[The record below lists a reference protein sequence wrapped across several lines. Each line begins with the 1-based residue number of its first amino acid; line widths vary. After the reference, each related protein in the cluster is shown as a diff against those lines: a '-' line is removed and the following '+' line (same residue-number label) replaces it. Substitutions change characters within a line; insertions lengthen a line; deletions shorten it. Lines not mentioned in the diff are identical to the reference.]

1 MFKFSFREYILL
13 FSFLLALNFK
23 YYLIEKHSLKQ
34 ELLSIFNIHDYDL
47 FVKVISISFFG
58 STLVLFLLS
67 FILLEKLQLTIKAVF
82 NSFLFGLSL
91 PFVLMIIPMLF
102 LPLLSPFITT
112 LWLLPFAIIIV
123 NLIYK
128 AGEWLIYKLP

>member
-13 FSFLLALNFK
+13 FSFLLALNLQ

-34 ELLSIFNIHDYDL
+34 ELLSIYSIHDYDL
-47 FVKVISISFFG
+47 FLKFINIFFFG

-67 FILLEKLQLTIKAVF
+67 FILLEKLQLTLKAIL

-91 PFVLMIIPMLF
+91 PFVLIIIPMLF

-112 LWLLPFAIIIV
+112 FWLLPFAIIIV

-128 AGEWLIYKLP
+128 AGEWLNRKLS